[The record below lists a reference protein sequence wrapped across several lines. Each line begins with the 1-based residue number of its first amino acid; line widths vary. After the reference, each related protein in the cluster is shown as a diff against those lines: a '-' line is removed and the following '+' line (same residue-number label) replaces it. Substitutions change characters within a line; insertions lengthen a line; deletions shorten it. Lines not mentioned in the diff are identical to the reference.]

1 MVLGIVGGLCVSGL
15 LIGAI
20 TGSIIFMMI
29 PIAAGMLIA
38 GIWDSIKK
46 MQDRT
51 AASQTLKRYPPYD
64 Y

>member
-1 MVLGIVGGLCVSGL
+1 MILGIVGGLCVSGL

-20 TGSIIFMMI
+20 TGSVIFMLI
-29 PIAAGMLIA
+29 PIITGILIA

-46 MQDRT
+46 IQDRT
-51 AASQTLKRYPPYD
+51 AASQTLKQYPPYG